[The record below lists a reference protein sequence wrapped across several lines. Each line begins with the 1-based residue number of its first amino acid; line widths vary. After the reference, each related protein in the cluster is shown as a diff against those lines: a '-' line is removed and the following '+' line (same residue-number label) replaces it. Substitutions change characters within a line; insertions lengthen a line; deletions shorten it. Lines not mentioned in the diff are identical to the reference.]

1 MTFDDRFLF
10 DPNDENL
17 WKTGSIADWYKGNDM
32 FEMEHPGL
40 FAQTHPWFVANKLF
54 AETMV
59 KANSELVSSIL
70 GALFTWKTCTVDQL
84 RAGLSIK
91 GAPAFERDEPNL
103 YGAMN
108 RLGIINV
115 GFSQAERLYG
125 QTVNHVWLSPSNS
138 PRLINRAMKLYGM
151 EKWMRET
158 MAVSYYAG
166 NRFHVRHNTYAAHA
180 GLMLARD
187 SRVKFSSGDGWGKF
201 RSVDPQA
208 VAESKVG
215 KACATDVVTL
225 CRNNVLAGIELQTSN
240 SELDK
245 KMQNWAKMLAY
256 SPMKRRGLICVWLQI
271 PKANEGYESFNA
283 VIQRTQGMTEM
294 VVGNPTVS
302 QRMGVAVWDE
312 WFEHGIPTDRF
323 GEYTDMSGTRR
334 NIFSD
339 EWAQYTPQV
348 RDVRKVSEWGWDVTR
363 DIIKKDWGWDVSG
376 WTMPEAYRGGFYG
389 FIGKDC
395 DGLH

>member
-1 MTFDDRFLF
+1 
-10 DPNDENL
+10 
-17 WKTGSIADWYKGNDM
+17 
-32 FEMEHPGL
+32 
-40 FAQTHPWFVANKLF
+40 
-54 AETMV
+54 
-59 KANSELVSSIL
+59 
-70 GALFTWKTCTVDQL
+70 
-84 RAGLSIK
+84 
-91 GAPAFERDEPNL
+91 
-103 YGAMN
+103 
-108 RLGIINV
+108 
-115 GFSQAERLYG
+115 
-125 QTVNHVWLSPSNS
+125 
-138 PRLINRAMKLYGM
+138 
-151 EKWMRET
+151 
-158 MAVSYYAG
+158 
-166 NRFHVRHNTYAAHA
+166 
-180 GLMLARD
+180 
-187 SRVKFSSGDGWGKF
+187 
-201 RSVDPQA
+201 
-208 VAESKVG
+208 
-215 KACATDVVTL
+215 
-225 CRNNVLAGIELQTSN
+225 
-240 SELDK
+240 
-245 KMQNWAKMLAY
+245 
-256 SPMKRRGLICVWLQI
+256 MKRRGLICVWLQI